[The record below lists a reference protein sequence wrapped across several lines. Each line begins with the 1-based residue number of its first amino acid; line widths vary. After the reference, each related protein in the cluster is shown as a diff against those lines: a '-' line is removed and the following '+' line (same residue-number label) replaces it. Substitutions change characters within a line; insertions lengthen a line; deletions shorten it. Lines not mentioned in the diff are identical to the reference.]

1 MNRRELVL
9 AIAEKAEVDRKTAE
23 AMMTAF
29 TEVVTETV
37 SSGDPVTISGFA
49 KFARVETKAR
59 MGRNPQTGA
68 AIKIPARKKVRVTPL
83 KAFKDTVLAGRP
95 ARKAPAKKAA
105 APARKAPAKKAP
117 ARKAPARKAP
127 AKR

>member
-23 AMMTAF
+23 AMMSAF

-68 AIKIPARKKVRVTPL
+68 PIKIPARKKVRVTPL
-83 KAFKDTVLAGRP
+83 KAFKDTVLAGKP
-95 ARKAPAKKAA
+95 ARKKAPAKKAPAKKAPAKKAPAKKAA
-105 APARKAPAKKAP
+105 A
-117 ARKAPARKAP
+117 RKAP